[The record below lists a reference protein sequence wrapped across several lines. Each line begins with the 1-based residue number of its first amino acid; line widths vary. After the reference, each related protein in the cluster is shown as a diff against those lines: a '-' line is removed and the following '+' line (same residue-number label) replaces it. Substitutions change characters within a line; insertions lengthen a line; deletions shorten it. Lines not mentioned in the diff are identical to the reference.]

1 MARRPA
7 VKVVAPLARR
17 TAHSGRASAAAPRIG
32 LLHVLCRCVEW
43 PRFGVS
49 GTTIGR
55 LSAFDFQRCKTLV
68 WLLMQSSLRAPTY
81 LMTPVFD
88 PLNLSQIERDPV
100 AARVCECVAAGRLVI
115 SRVTWCHAS
124 SRRTG
129 SLNTVLVSSN
139 NSETTFVT
147 HVFSANYCAEKYCCG
162 STQYQQQQQQKRRSW
177 RNAR

>member
-1 MARRPA
+1 
-7 VKVVAPLARR
+7 
-17 TAHSGRASAAAPRIG
+17 
-32 LLHVLCRCVEW
+32 
-43 PRFGVS
+43 
-49 GTTIGR
+49 
-55 LSAFDFQRCKTLV
+55 
-68 WLLMQSSLRAPTY
+68 MQSSLRAPTY

-115 SRVTWCHAS
+115 SRVTCCHAS

-139 NSETTFVT
+139 NSETAFVT

-162 STQYQQQQQQKRRSW
+162 STQYQQQQKQQQQKRRS
-177 RNAR
+177 RSAGAEETPGTAREGALLLAPAATPAHVTRSSNPGHATMHIF